1 MPVGAAAAAAAAAAE
16 AEMEVLDALNEERID
31 SAWALI
37 SGGAPWLDARDL
49 VRRDAH
55 TPRTRAPPIL
65 LDNGWSNQMANLW
78 VTYNNDALKYDPR
91 VTHVCRECAP

>member
-1 MPVGAAAAAAAAAAE
+1 MPVGAAAAAEAAE

-31 SAWALI
+31 SSWALI

-55 TPRTRAPPIL
+55 TRRTRAPPIFL
-65 LDNGWSNQMANLW
+65 NNGWSNQWQNLW
-78 VTYNNDALKYDPR
+78 VTYNNDTLQ
-91 VTHVCRECAP
+91 V